1 MSELLALLLAFCAAL
16 VLALGGWLRA
26 SNKQGNLE
34 GRVDAGRIQL
44 DKAKR
49 VLAELSRKVPRG
61 LALAAR
67 LRARMLHKSPDDRP
81 DPPVP

>member
-16 VLALGGWLRA
+16 VLALAGWLRA
-26 SNKQGNLE
+26 SKKHGRLE
-34 GRVDAGRIQL
+34 GKFDAGRIQL
-44 DKAKR
+44 ERTKR